1 MLSQLKIDWNLPSS
15 KDPSSLLPEV
25 AEAAKKALANC
36 EKAGFKVLV
45 TQTYRS
51 PKEQEVLYLKGRQGK
66 LGEKI
71 VTNARAWQSYHQFRL
86 AIDIVPM
93 LRGKPVWNPRTNE
106 EWAIWNGVA
115 AFFKNE
121 GFSWS
126 KEWKEFKELAH
137 FQWGKEI
144 SLADLR
150 KQFGVKIGQINK

>member
-1 MLSQLKIDWNLPSS
+1 MQKVDWNLPSS
-15 KDPSSLLPEV
+15 KGIDSLLPEV
-25 AEAAKKALANC
+25 AAAAQRALDNC
-36 EKAGFKVLV
+36 AKAGFKVTV

-51 PKEQEVLYLKGRQGK
+51 PKEQEVLYLKGRHGK
-66 LGEKI
+66 VGEKI

-86 AIDIVPM
+86 AIDIVPS
-93 LRGKPVWNPRTNE
+93 LRGQLIWNPRTNE
-106 EWAIWNGVA
+106 EWSIWNGVA

-150 KQFGVKIGQINK
+150 KEYGVKIGQIHA

>member
-1 MLSQLKIDWNLPSS
+1 MQKVDWNLPSS
-15 KDPSSLLPEV
+15 KGIDSLLPEV
-25 AEAAKKALANC
+25 AAAAQRALDNC
-36 EKAGFKVLV
+36 AKAGFKVII

-51 PKEQEVLYLKGRQGK
+51 PKDQEVLYLKGRQGK
-66 LGEKI
+66 VGEKI

-86 AIDIVPM
+86 AIDIVPS
-93 LRGKPVWNPRTNE
+93 LRGQLIWNPRTNE
-106 EWAIWNGVA
+106 EWSIWNGVA

-126 KEWKEFKELAH
+126 KEWKTFKELAH

-150 KQFGVKIGQINK
+150 KEYGVKIGQIHA

>member
-1 MLSQLKIDWNLPSS
+1 MVNKVDWNL
-15 KDPSSLLPEV
+15 KGGRELDMLLPEV
-25 AEAAKKALANC
+25 AEAAKKALDNC
-36 EKAGFKVLV
+36 AKAGFKVLV

-51 PKEQEVLYLKGRQGK
+51 PQEQEQAYAKGRQGK

-93 LRGKPVWNPRTNE
+93 LRGQPIWNPRSNE
-106 EWAIWNGVA
+106 EWSIWNAVG

-137 FQWGKEI
+137 FQWGKEV
-144 SLADLR
+144 SLSELR
-150 KQFGVKIGQINK
+150 KQYGVRIGQVKP